1 MVAHRR
7 VIPAQGIVRKK
18 IEISMLAWAA
28 LSKTKQNKN
37 PKQTNKPSS
46 VRIAREAKQAVQ
58 AALKLSA
65 LLESGT

>member
-7 VIPAQGIVRKK
+7 VIPAQGIVRK

-65 LLESGT
+65 LLELGT